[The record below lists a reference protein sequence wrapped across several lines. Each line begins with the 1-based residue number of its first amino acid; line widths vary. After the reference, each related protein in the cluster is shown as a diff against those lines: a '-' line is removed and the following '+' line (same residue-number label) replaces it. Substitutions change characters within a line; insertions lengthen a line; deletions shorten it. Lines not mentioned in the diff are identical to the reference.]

1 MGWARVVSSALAE
14 AAAWA
19 EKRFCPRG
27 SHWTTVGG
35 GAQTKVAV
43 LVTTHQR
50 AGWGA
55 GELREL
61 AQRFMDGLDERRDTQ
76 SPDTSRPHIR
86 PYKKPFEPIG
96 TLRGEFV
103 KEPLSTLHDVEARK
117 LQHGYPLALQVKYH
131 AHITQIPCSNFVWFT

>member
-1 MGWARVVSSALAE
+1 
-14 AAAWA
+14 
-19 EKRFCPRG
+19 
-27 SHWTTVGG
+27 
-35 GAQTKVAV
+35 
-43 LVTTHQR
+43 
-50 AGWGA
+50 
-55 GELREL
+55 
-61 AQRFMDGLDERRDTQ
+61 MDGLDERRDTQ

-117 LQHGYPLALQVKYH
+117 LQHGYPLALQVKYP